1 MWAKIEAYKLNWVK
15 HNQKTI
21 RAETYKG
28 LVDAINKDDDASNVG
43 QRIILPSSIY
53 GSPRWY
59 TKAFQ
64 DAMATVRQYGA
75 PDLFIT
81 FSCNPKHRAITDS
94 LLPGQTSQD

>member
-1 MWAKIEAYKLNWVK
+1 MNGDSIESPSLFRSSRLFQEYLCDMWAKIEAYKLNWVK
-15 HNQKTI
+15 YNQKTI

-43 QRIILPSSIY
+43 QRIILPSSVY

-75 PDLFIT
+75 P
-81 FSCNPKHRAITDS
+81 S
-94 LLPGQTSQD
+94 L